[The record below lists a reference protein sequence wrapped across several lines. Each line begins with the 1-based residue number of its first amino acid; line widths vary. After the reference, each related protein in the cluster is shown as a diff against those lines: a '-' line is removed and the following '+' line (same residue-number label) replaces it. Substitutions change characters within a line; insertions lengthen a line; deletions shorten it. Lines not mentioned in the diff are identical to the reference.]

1 MDHIKKYWAEILLS
15 FLTFCGVC
23 TTLLIGSDA
32 LKLTPVFI
40 TLNLGLV
47 LIKYQNVSV
56 LWPMVLTA
64 ALIGTVAEAIGV
76 QTGIIFGEYIYGS
89 VLGPKIFDTPLMVG
103 VMWAL
108 VMIVIWAQLP
118 DKFGWWRVVMASL
131 GAVVYDLV
139 LEHFATRFDLWQWNG
154 SIPLSNY
161 IGWFLVA
168 SLIGLVYQKNKWSL
182 TSNLLVKITLPLHII
197 LFVCSLI
204 IVG

>member
-47 LIKYQNVSV
+47 LMKYQNVSV

-131 GAVVYDLV
+131 GAVVYDL
-139 LEHFATRFDLWQWNG
+139 
-154 SIPLSNY
+154 
-161 IGWFLVA
+161 
-168 SLIGLVYQKNKWSL
+168 
-182 TSNLLVKITLPLHII
+182 
-197 LFVCSLI
+197 
-204 IVG
+204 